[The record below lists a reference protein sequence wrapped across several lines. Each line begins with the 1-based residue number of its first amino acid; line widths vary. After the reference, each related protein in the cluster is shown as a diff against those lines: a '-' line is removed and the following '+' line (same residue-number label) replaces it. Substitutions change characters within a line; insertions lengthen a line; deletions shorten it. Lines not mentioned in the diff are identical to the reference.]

1 MHFDLSAVVS
11 QERSLRGAGQMAKR
25 WYQSSVIHWVVLVAL
40 LLICS
45 GSALAQDSAN
55 ITGQVLDTTGAAV
68 QGATLTARNADTGL
82 VRSTTSDEQGLYR
95 MYALPLGPYEVRASK
110 SGFQEVLRTG
120 VKLVVGEEAK
130 VDLTLRVGAVS
141 EKVQI
146 VEPAPQVSTTTTDIS
161 GLVDEQQVKDLPL
174 NGRSFDLLLPL
185 NPGVVNFTSEKT
197 GGTGVSNST
206 NGNNFAVDGNRPQQ
220 NLFLLN
226 GIEYTGAAENNMQ
239 PGGTSG
245 QLLGVEAVQEFNVLR
260 DSYGSE
266 YGKHPGAQVLIV
278 SQSGTNNW
286 HGSAYEFLRNNDLDS
301 RNFFD
306 IHGAPPFQ
314 RNQFGA
320 ALGGPI
326 QKDKTFFFLNYEGFR
341 QNLHQTS
348 LTFVPANDARTN
360 PGLGVTWGSACP
372 AAEQVACAKVVQQ
385 LLTLWPLANGPE
397 LTTNG
402 LPEWTVKRNCQTLR
416 EPGAAH
422 PGGFRVGEGGPC
434 LFRARHPGARTTR
447 STTGTTTRRRCSTPT
462 AQTWRICAR
471 RC

>member
-174 NGRSFDLLLPL
+174 NGRSFDLLIPL
-185 NPGVVNFTSEKT
+185 NPGVVNFT
-197 GGTGVSNST
+197 
-206 NGNNFAVDGNRPQQ
+206 A
-220 NLFLLN
+220 
-226 GIEYTGAAENNMQ
+226 
-239 PGGTSG
+239 
-245 QLLGVEAVQEFNVLR
+245 
-260 DSYGSE
+260 
-266 YGKHPGAQVLIV
+266 
-278 SQSGTNNW
+278 
-286 HGSAYEFLRNNDLDS
+286 
-301 RNFFD
+301 
-306 IHGAPPFQ
+306 
-314 RNQFGA
+314 
-320 ALGGPI
+320 
-326 QKDKTFFFLNYEGFR
+326 
-341 QNLHQTS
+341 
-348 LTFVPANDARTN
+348 
-360 PGLGVTWGSACP
+360 
-372 AAEQVACAKVVQQ
+372 
-385 LLTLWPLANGPE
+385 
-397 LTTNG
+397 
-402 LPEWTVKRNCQTLR
+402 
-416 EPGAAH
+416 
-422 PGGFRVGEGGPC
+422 
-434 LFRARHPGARTTR
+434 
-447 STTGTTTRRRCSTPT
+447 
-462 AQTWRICAR
+462 
-471 RC
+471 